1 MVATNEDSCGSLV
14 LTLAE
19 GRPLTVERESDLLEA
34 LVGLSGLRS
43 GQEAKLGRGSKHY
56 IKAVRHND
64 LWAVTTRNGGYLTL
78 TSFTAALSTDY
89 SDREVK
95 QSRAAGSIWK
105 RIERSIFSPSPEK
118 SLSTAQV
125 RTLFTEFFFGKRFTI
140 PQSGA

>member
-1 MVATNEDSCGSLV
+1 MVATNEDSCRSLV

-19 GRPLTVERESDLLEA
+19 GRPFTVQCESDLLEA
-34 LVGLSGLRS
+34 MVGLSGLRS
-43 GQEAKLGRGSKHY
+43 GQEAKLGRGAKHY

-64 LWAVTTRNGGYLTL
+64 LWAVSTRSGGYRTL
-78 TSFTAALSTDY
+78 ASFTAALSTDY

-105 RIERSIFSPSPEK
+105 RIVRSIFSPSPER

-125 RTLFTEFFFGKRFTI
+125 QTLFTEFFFGKRFSV